1 MAKKFEIRN
10 STAEYLT
17 FVAEGKE
24 QGIQVLYKDE
34 TIWATQKAMAV
45 LFDCSADNIG
55 LHLKNTYDTN
65 ELNKEATTEKISVV
79 QQEGT
84 REVRRNTLFY
94 NLDAIISVGYRV
106 NSIRA
111 TQFRQWCTYVI
122 WQFSLRGYIIDKKRM
137 ENGSFIG
144 EDYFEHLTPSETPQ
158 KHQAICRI
166 DKKAVSF
173 HIIMTDM
180 IWKPMPYSI
189 LMTDDT
195 LSSNSNWVAER

>member
-1 MAKKFEIRN
+1 MRKCCFFDILFLYCFLEKRHVYILTGFQMVTKSQNRL
-10 STAEYLT
+10 AELR
-17 FVAEGKE
+17 
-24 QGIQVLYKDE
+24 
-34 TIWATQKAMAV
+34 
-45 LFDCSADNIG
+45 
-55 LHLKNTYDTN
+55 YDTN

-79 QQEGT
+79 QQEGA

-158 KHQAICRI
+158 KHQTEYHKNTKRFAESTRRR
-166 DKKAVSF
+166 F
-173 HIIMTDM
+173 HF
-180 IWKPMPYSI
+180 I
-189 LMTDDT
+189 L
-195 LSSNSNWVAER
+195 S